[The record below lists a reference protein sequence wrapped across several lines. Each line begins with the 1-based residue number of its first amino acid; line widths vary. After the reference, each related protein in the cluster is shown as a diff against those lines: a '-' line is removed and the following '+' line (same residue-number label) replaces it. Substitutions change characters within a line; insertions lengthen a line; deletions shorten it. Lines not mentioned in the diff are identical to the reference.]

1 MNYLRLTIIAILFA
15 VTAQFSHANSIP
27 TFQVTQVTMIMGP
40 NDGSGDN
47 VGFSLTGPGVTITGT
62 GGMGCFSWCS
72 GAPIPSTSVA
82 GPSEIFISS
91 FNTVILGGQAFDP
104 ATLGI
109 DPFLN
114 AFGGVNAVS
123 SGFVGSGET
132 FLQFNL
138 TAPTNGSWSFQ
149 FVPTTDQNGNP
160 AFSFVSGSFSASAP
174 LVTPEPGTISLVFS
188 GLAGIGW
195 ITHRRGSF
203 RR

>member
-15 VTAQFSHANSIP
+15 VTAPFSHANSIP

-82 GPSEIFISS
+82 GPSQIFISS

-104 ATLGI
+104 TTLGI
-109 DPFLN
+109 EFFN

-149 FVPTTDQNGNP
+149 FVATTDQNGNP

>member
-15 VTAQFSHANSIP
+15 VTAQFSHADSIP

-47 VGFSLTGPGVTITGT
+47 VGFSFTGPGVTITGT

-91 FNTVILGGQAFDP
+91 FNTVILGGQAYDP
-104 ATLGI
+104 TLLGI
-109 DPFLN
+109 DPFD

-123 SGFVGSGET
+123 SGFVGSGDT
-132 FLQFNL
+132 FLQFNM
-138 TAPTNGSWSFQ
+138 TAPNGGWSFQ
-149 FVPTTDQNGNP
+149 FVPTTDQDGNP

-174 LVTPEPGTISLVFS
+174 FVTPEPGTISLVFS
-188 GLAGIGW
+188 GLMGIGW
-195 ITHRRGSF
+195 ITHKKGRF

>member
-1 MNYLRLTIIAILFA
+1 
-15 VTAQFSHANSIP
+15 
-27 TFQVTQVTMIMGP
+27 MGP

-47 VGFSLTGPGVTITGT
+47 VFFSFTGPGVTITGI

-72 GAPIPSTSVA
+72 GLPIPDTSVA
-82 GPSEIFISS
+82 GASEIFISG
-91 FNTVILGGQAFDP
+91 FNTAILGGQAYDP
-104 ATLGI
+104 STLGI
-109 DPFLN
+109 DPFD

-123 SGFVGSGET
+123 RGFVGSGDT
-132 FLQFNL
+132 FLQFNM
-138 TAPTNGSWSFQ
+138 TAPNSSWSFQ

-174 LVTPEPGTISLVFS
+174 LVTPEPQTISLVFS

-195 ITHRRGSF
+195 ITHRNGKL